1 MKLTSPAFEDQE
13 TMPAKYAKPAENI
26 NFPLSWENPPAGTK
40 SFALSVVDLHPVAR
54 KFVHW
59 MVVDIPADATS
70 LDEAASGS
78 SMPAGTKE
86 LKPYVGPNP
95 PGGTHDY
102 EVTLYALGSETAGL
116 SGKTTLDKFVET
128 VEPQAIGKITLTGKY
143 TKIKK

>member
-40 SFALSVVDLHPVAR
+40 SFALSIVDKHPVAR
-54 KFVHW
+54 NFVHW
-59 MVVDIPADATS
+59 MVVDIPAETTS
-70 LDEAASGS
+70 VDEAASGS
-78 SMPAGTKE
+78 AMPAGVKE

-95 PGGTHDY
+95 PAGTHDY
-102 EVTLYALGSETAGL
+102 EVTLYALSAESAGL

-128 VEPQAIGKITLTGKY
+128 VEANAIGKATLVGKY
-143 TKIKK
+143 TKIKR

>member
-40 SFALSVVDLHPVAR
+40 SFALSIVDQHPVAR

-59 MVVDIPADATS
+59 LVVDLPADTAS
-70 LDEAASGS
+70 IDEAASGTA
-78 SMPAGTKE
+78 MPAGTKE

-102 EVTLYALGSETAGL
+102 EVTLYALKTETAGL
-116 SGKTTLDKFVET
+116 SGKTTLDKFTE
-128 VEPQAIGKITLTGKY
+128 AIGENAIGTAVLVGKY